1 MKVGQ
6 WLGKFGTLTLCI
18 NSSAK
23 LFDYFK
29 TALKTILFT
38 KIIYANCVQKDHI
51 FLDNTKIFVEM

>member
-23 LFDYFK
+23 LFDYFRNYFI
-29 TALKTILFT
+29 TMLFT
-38 KIIYANCVQKDHI
+38 EIIYAKFAQKDHI
-51 FLDNTKIFVEM
+51 FMDKTKIFVEM